1 MKVTKRNL
9 AKTVTLAVVMAT
21 AVSVASAAE
30 LQSGDVTEILK
41 DGSYTLATDDVA
53 ITCDGM
59 TKPYSTS
66 MEGIVVADSDVTIGA
81 GQSLSITHTAFGG
94 DYYGTFYN
102 SNVNEKGQ
110 NNGKLTLHQKDE
122 VGNALAGFT
131 DTVSNIYVN
140 EFVATADDGN
150 AVYAPNNAQITID
163 AKKITINAAFGDGCA
178 ANPVLSAHG
187 VYVQGAD
194 STVNLHNFDEL
205 NITLDNTS
213 GVAGEGGSALFAN
226 VGGTLD
232 VDGKNAT
239 LASDGRSA
247 INVMG
252 GSTITVD
259 VDSLSATSKNL
270 TGKALRK
277 NTVIAA
283 DGKNTILNINVKD
296 SLMVGSESDATRA
309 IGAASGAAITVDG
322 TADMTINGA
331 VQADSTS
338 TVDSSISLKG
348 NNISI
353 TATGNDG
360 SQTDGA
366 VRNADIV
373 ATGTVTI
380 DAKGDLCGIGAGPST
395 DLRPF
400 TTNSITADKLI
411 INSAGAFGVYANDH
425 AWHTVGTVMHTSL
438 NANDISI
445 TSKKD
450 GICAMN
456 GAVIEAKGFDTLSIE
471 SQEQGI
477 NSEFG
482 EITIDGGAASITA
495 DEEGIRSKHGGNI
508 AISGDSLK
516 LKSGLEA
523 IKLTGSSVATVMTD
537 LTQIDGDITLADT
550 SKVIVNVVGNQSYLN
565 GQFTTADTADSTLI
579 LKKGGV
585 WYSNAQGAEDDGIAL
600 MDLRSGKENSVTR
613 IITDG
618 GVIDLGDGS
627 KVHVGSLEGDDLTVK
642 TDSTDSRLGVDNAS
656 DTDITIHGSKKIM
669 AGIEAGDIDV
679 NDLLNVVQNKQLV
692 TGIDVE
698 EGNILGDIHLNVSNG
713 MIKGDM
719 QVSENHY
726 NAGLIDMAVLS
737 AMSWRSEFDDLN
749 TRLGDIR
756 GGEENGLWTR
766 FNRGETSYKS
776 ATNQA
781 NMYQIGYDRQAGD
794 WTVGLAYSY
803 TDGSSSFADGS
814 GDNKHNVVSL
824 YGTKMNENGTYLDLV
839 AKYGNLDYDYEMI
852 GGIGNT
858 DFDTDAYAFS
868 AEVGKRLT
876 TSTGAWVEPQFQLTY
891 GTVDS
896 VSLTSAN
903 GVRVHQNSIDSFV
916 ARAGIMAGKPFA
928 KGDIYLRASYLYD
941 FEGEVKASFSNA
953 NVMADI
959 NRDLG
964 GGWWEVGVG
973 MHANL
978 SDVTRLY
985 LDFEKAFAGEV
996 DTDWKWNAGVRYSF

>member
-30 LQSGDVTEILK
+30 LQSGDVTEVLK

-66 MEGIVVADSDVTIGA
+66 MAGIVVADSDVTIGA

-131 DTVSNIYVN
+131 DTVNNIYVN
-140 EFVATADDGN
+140 EFVATADDGH
-150 AVYAPNNAQITID
+150 AIYAPNNAQITID
-163 AKKITINAAFGDGCA
+163 AKKITLNAAFGDGCA

-205 NITLDNTS
+205 NITVDNTS
-213 GVAGEGGSALFAN
+213 GVDGEGGSALFAN
-226 VGGTLD
+226 VGGTID

-239 LASDGRSA
+239 LVSDGRSA
-247 INVMG
+247 INAMG
-252 GSTITVD
+252 ASTVTIT
-259 VDSLSATSKNL
+259 VDSLSATADNL
-270 TGKALRK
+270 NGSALRK
-277 NTVIAA
+277 NSIIAA

-296 SLMVGSESDATRA
+296 SLTVDGTAKRA
-309 IGAASGAAITVDG
+309 IGAANGAAITVDG

-348 NNISI
+348 NNIAI

-380 DAKGDLCGIGAGPST
+380 DAKGDLCGIGAGPSD

-411 INSAGAFGVYANDH
+411 INSEGAFGVYANDH
-425 AWHTVGTVMHTSL
+425 SWHTVGTVTHVSL
-438 NANDISI
+438 DANDISI

-456 GAVIEAKGFDTLSIE
+456 GAVIEAKGFDTLSIQSE
-471 SQEQGI
+471 EQGI

-482 EITIDGGAASITA
+482 EITIDGGATSITA
-495 DEEGIRSKHGGNI
+495 DEEGIRSKLGGNI
-508 AISGDSLK
+508 SIAGDSLTVDA
-516 LKSGLEA
+516 GLES
-523 IKLTGSSVATVMTD
+523 IKLTGTSVMEVTTD
-537 LTQIDGDITLADT
+537 VTQLDGDITVQDT
-550 SKVIVNVVGNQSYLN
+550 SKLSINFDGNSSYLD
-565 GQFTTADTADSTLI
+565 GQVTTASGATTDFVFSDGAQWINQGTSTVTNLA
-579 LKKGGV
+579 
-585 WYSNAQGAEDDGIAL
+585 SN
-600 MDLRSGKENSVTR
+600 
-613 IITDG
+613 G
-618 GVIDLGDGS
+618 GVIDLGDGTKA
-627 KVHVGSLEGDDLTVK
+627 KVDNLKGDDLTIR
-642 TDSTDSRLGVDNAS
+642 TDSTDSKFTVANTNTT
-656 DTDITIHGSKKIM
+656 TDVTVNGTDKVM
-669 AGIEAGDIDV
+669 GQIENGTAADKV
-679 NDLLNVVQNKQLV
+679 LNDLVGVV
-692 TGIDVE
+692 TGATVDDVVID
-698 EGNILGDIHLNVSNG
+698 EGVLLGQITADVKDGAITNIQY
-713 MIKGDM
+713 K
-719 QVSENHY
+719 ENSM
-726 NAGLIDMAVLS
+726 NAGLVDMTALS
-737 AMSWRSEFDDLN
+737 AMSWRNDLDDLN
-749 TRLGDIR
+749 SRLGDLR
-756 GGEENGLWTR
+756 NSREDRGLWTR
-766 FNRGETSYKS
+766 FSRSESSYKG

-781 NMYQIGYDRQAGD
+781 NMYQIGYDQQAGD

-803 TDGSSSFADGS
+803 TDGSSSFAGGT
-814 GDNKHNVVSL
+814 GDNTHNVFSL
-824 YGTKMNENGTYLDLV
+824 YGTKMNDNGTYLDLV
-839 AKYGNLDYDYEMI
+839 AKYGNLDYEYDLRGGAGSADY
-852 GGIGNT
+852 
-858 DFDTDAYAFS
+858 DTDAYAVS
-868 AEVGKRLT
+868 AEVGKRIT

-896 VSLTSAN
+896 VSFTSGN
-903 GVRVHQNSIDSFV
+903 NLRIHQDSVDSFI

-928 KGDIYLRASYLYD
+928 KGDIYMRASYLYD
-941 FEGEVKASFSNA
+941 FEGEVNSTFARGNLA
-953 NVMADI
+953 TDI

-978 SDVTRLY
+978 SEVTHFY